1 MRQRAIR
8 DAGRIDEAVDVAG
21 LKTMLT
27 AIAAAALAGLA
38 GACSTPGGGPD
49 ALPDGAAP
57 QFPDAWLTE
66 GSLDDGDAD
75 GWLAAFADPTL
86 DALAAEAQ
94 ANNPDLRAA
103 AAGLDQAVA
112 LARQA
117 GASLTPAAAGSAA
130 DTGAPNAPS
139 LTAGV
144 QISWEP
150 DLWGRIR
157 AGRDAAVASAEA
169 VEADLRAARQS
180 VAAGVA
186 RAYFL
191 GVEARLQAV
200 AAADIVEALTR
211 TAEIVDVQFR
221 EGLATAQDTALV
233 RAELAAARERLS
245 AVEGARRDAV
255 RALELLVGRYPG
267 ADLNVPDALPPPP
280 PLPPAGIPSA
290 LLERRPD
297 IVAAERR
304 VAAAAASLDRARAA
318 RLPSVSLT
326 ATGGAASNGV
336 ADLLDPGNLAWR
348 ATSQLLAPL
357 FDGGAGQARV
367 AAAGA
372 ALDQA
377 VAGYAG
383 AALTAFAEVER
394 ALDRGAVLA
403 EREAALETALREAG
417 EALRIA
423 ELRLSEGEVALLD
436 VLSVRQRAI
445 GARTSL
451 LAVRRERLTQFVDLN
466 LALGGDWN
474 TAAATAR

>member
-1 MRQRAIR
+1 MAR
-8 DAGRIDEAVDVAG
+8 
-21 LKTMLT
+21 LKTVLG
-27 AIAAAALAGLA
+27 ALAGAALAGFA
-38 GACSTPGGGPD
+38 GACSTSGGGLE
-49 ALPDGAAP
+49 ALPDGAALQSP
-57 QFPDAWLTE
+57 GAWAAAS
-66 GSLDDGDAD
+66 GLDDGGAG

-86 DALAAEAQ
+86 EALVAEAQ

-103 AAGLDQAVA
+103 AAGLDRAFA

-117 GASLTPAAAGSAA
+117 GASLTPAVMASAG
-130 DTGAPNAPS
+130 DTGAPDSPS

-144 QISWEP
+144 RISWEP

-157 AGRDAAVASAEA
+157 AGRDSALASAAA
-169 VEADLRAARQS
+169 VEADLRAARQA

-191 GVEARLQAV
+191 GVEGRRQAA

-211 TAEIVDVQFR
+211 TADIVDVQFR
-221 EGLATAQDTALV
+221 EGLATAQDTAVV
-233 RAELAAARERLS
+233 RAELAAAQERLS
-245 AVEGARRDAV
+245 AAAAGRRDAI

-267 ADLNVPDALPPPP
+267 ADLDVPDALPPPP
-280 PLPPAGIPSA
+280 PLPPAGIPAA

-304 VAAAAASLDRARAA
+304 AAAAAASLDQARVA
-318 RLPSVSLT
+318 RLPAVSLT
-326 ATGGAASNGV
+326 ATGGGVSNDL
-336 ADLLDPGNLAWR
+336 ANLLDPANLAWQ

-357 FDGGAGQARV
+357 FDGGIRQARV
-367 AAAGA
+367 DAAAA

-377 VAGYAG
+377 AAAYAG
-383 AALTAFAEVER
+383 AALTAFAEVEQ

-423 ELRLSEGEVALLD
+423 ELRLSEGEIALLD

-466 LALGGDWN
+466 LALGGDWHS
-474 TAAATAR
+474 APPSR